1 MVFVMLSLE
10 RQITHTLSN
19 ICVAL
24 LKSKGILMDLDTTSI
39 RAQVDTPNQ
48 GWLHKLGP
56 RSSFTRSG

>member
-10 RQITHTLSN
+10 RQITYTLSN

-24 LKSKGILMDLDTTSI
+24 LKSKGIPMDLDTTSI

-48 GWLHKLGP
+48 GCGIN
-56 RSSFTRSG
+56 